1 MPVDVDGNI
10 TTTPSVA
17 VKTLHDVILD
27 DDKDVVA
34 LTVAGMARTPKD
46 EGAGI
51 DLAGGSYTLTAA
63 TTAELGGVKKTAAVS
78 ALAGGADLP
87 TTVTAFNDLVTK
99 LRAAGVVT

>member
-10 TTTPSVA
+10 TTTTSVT

-46 EGAGI
+46 EGTGI
-51 DLAGGSYTLTAA
+51 DLAAGSYTLTAA
-63 TTAELGGVKKTAAVS
+63 TTAELGGVKKTTAVS
-78 ALAGGADLP
+78 ALAGGADAAAI
-87 TTVTAFNDLVTK
+87 VTAFNDLVTK